1 MDNFE
6 HYLNSSPSV
15 FFKWKNDS
23 LWSVIYVTKNTE
35 KLFGY
40 THEQFLSQEIT
51 YAQLIHPEDLAR
63 AHKEVQ
69 EAKHKNLE
77 EFEHEPYRVITAT
90 GEIIWVEDT
99 TKIQRDEDGEVLYFY
114 GHITNITNLIKYE
127 KELEKNILELE
138 KRSNDIAQYQKA
150 LDESYII
157 SKSDIRGKI
166 THINQNLINI
176 SGYSREELLGQ
187 PHSILRNPIVPKS
200 TFEDLWKTIQS
211 KKVWKGLLANLSK
224 NKHTYYVNLTIV
236 PILDSLGDIKEY
248 LAIRYDM
255 TEYIGQQNR
264 LRELSYTSSITG
276 TKNIA
281 ALNAKLQEL
290 ESASIALININ
301 RFNNLNNLYGYE
313 KGDEVIKKLSSTLR
327 ILLNNTQ
334 FELYHI
340 HVDEFAIL
348 NYSAPYENFQ
358 IFMQEVQSF
367 INANK
372 ILVDN
377 KEIPINIT
385 VALSNEKKEN
395 LITSCSM
402 AMHQAK
408 AHHEKFRLYEHSE
421 ANTKQYQDNIEWT
434 IKIQD
439 AIKNNGIIPFYQPI
453 FDTQTKKPFKY
464 EALMRLKD
472 QERYA
477 SPFFFLDIAKRSNL
491 YLDLSLVM
499 IQKVFMQIKE
509 SDSTFSINLTSQDIE
524 SDLIRNYCYEML
536 QDPSIA
542 KRTIFEIVESEELH
556 NIPIVNEFLLQI
568 KTLGAKISI
577 DDFGTGYSN
586 FEYLL
591 RLEADIIKI
600 DGSLIKNIDTNIDSE
615 DIVRTIVSFAKRK
628 NIQVVAEF
636 VSSEAIYQKVKDI
649 GVDFVQG
656 YHFGQPNITLDIV
669 KEMSS

>member
-6 HYLNSSPSV
+6 HYLNNSPSA
-15 FFKWKNDS
+15 FFKWRNDAT
-23 LWSVIYVTKNTE
+23 WSVSYASINTK

-40 THEQFLSQEIT
+40 TQEQFLSQEIA
-51 YAQLIHPEDLAR
+51 YAKIIHPEDLSR
-63 AHKEVQ
+63 VTREVHHAI
-69 EAKHKNLE
+69 EKKVE
-77 EFEHEPYRVITAT
+77 SFEHEPYRVITAEKQT
-90 GEIIWVEDT
+90 LWVEDT
-99 TKIQRDEDGEVLYFY
+99 TRIQRDEKGEILYFY
-114 GHITNITNLIKYE
+114 GHITDVTNLINYE

-138 KRSNDIAQYQKA
+138 IRSNDIAQYQKA

-157 SKSDIRGKI
+157 SKSDIHGNI
-166 THINQNLINI
+166 THVNQNLIDI
-176 SGYSREELLGQ
+176 SGYSREELIGK
-187 PHSILRNPIVPKS
+187 PHSILRNPITSSS
-200 TFEDLWKTIQS
+200 TFKDLWETIEA

-224 NKHTYYVNLTIV
+224 RKYTYYVNLTIV
-236 PILDSLGDIKEY
+236 PILDSLGDIREY

-255 TEYIGQQNR
+255 TDYIAQQNR
-264 LRELSYTSSITG
+264 LHELSYTSSITG

-281 ALNAKLQEL
+281 ALNKKLQEI
-290 ESASIALININ
+290 ENGSIALVNIN
-301 RFNNLNNLYGYE
+301 RFNNLNNLYGYT
-313 KGDEVIKKLSSTLR
+313 KGDEVIKKLSSTIL
-327 ILLNNTQ
+327 ILLNNTP

-348 NYSAPYENFQ
+348 NFNTPFENFK
-358 IFMQEVQSF
+358 IFMQEIQAF

-372 ILVDN
+372 VLIDN

-385 VALSNEKKEN
+385 VTLSQEKKED

-408 AHHEKFRLYEHSE
+408 AHRDKFRIYEHSE
-421 ANTKQYQDNIEWT
+421 ANTKQYQDNIDWT

-439 AIKNNGIIPFYQPI
+439 AIKNSGVIPFYQPI
-453 FDTQTKKPFKY
+453 FDTQTQELIKY
-464 EALMRLKD
+464 EALMRLQDKAN
-472 QERYA
+472 YA

-491 YLDLSLVM
+491 YIDLSLSM
-499 IQKVFMQIKE
+499 IQKVFEQIKN
-509 SDSTFSINLTSQDIE
+509 SQYTFSINLTSQDIE
-524 SDLIRNYCYEML
+524 SDQVRSYCYEML
-536 QDPSIA
+536 QDHAIA
-542 KRTIFEIVESEELH
+542 SRTIFEIVESEELH
-556 NIPIVNEFLLQI
+556 NIPIVNEFLLQA

-600 DGSLIKNIDTNIDSE
+600 DGSLIKNIDTSIDSE

-628 NIQVVAEF
+628 NIKVVAEF
-636 VSSEAIYQKVKDI
+636 VSSQEIYDKVKEI
-649 GVDFVQG
+649 GIDFVQG

-669 KEMSS
+669 K